1 MLKVFKI
8 TTSIILCLLCLQTA
22 VAQKKQRPK
31 IGLTL
36 SGGGAKGIAHLG
48 LLKAIDSVGLQ
59 VDYVT
64 GTSVGSIVGGLY
76 AAGYTGNEIAEISKT
91 LKWNDL
97 LSNAAPRSS
106 YSLKEKEDY
115 GHYIELPLNRGKIAL
130 KRGIIDSNELWLK
143 LSEIFFPYYEITDF
157 SKYHRGFQ
165 CIATDLGTGK
175 IVVLKKGDIVSAIRA
190 SMAIPSV
197 FTPVEIDGKVLVDG
211 GVARNFPVSNVK
223 QMGANIVI
231 GSDVSGRLAGI
242 DEVKSP
248 LDIIGRLPF
257 YNAVTDLEEQKKL
270 ADIYVDYPLDGYST
284 GSFSASEEIMKIGLQ
299 RAKEI
304 YPILKRLKDS
314 LDGIYGPQK
323 VVPYLKKHSSVIISE
338 AEVHGI
344 PALEIPFFL
353 DLVSFKHDTEYTAEE
368 LTEAIR
374 KAFSLRIYSKI
385 NHRLVPG
392 RPGTAK
398 IIFDVEKPPTTIARF
413 GLNYNSATGFGLKTG
428 LEQKGF
434 LNPFSSA
441 TLMFSI
447 GPNPRGKAS
456 IMYYFNKRKKLMLF
470 AETNFEIID
479 LTTYNK
485 DYNESGFYNQA
496 SQNCDFE
503 LLWHT
508 SNNWTLGVGSTLGNV
523 SYSPKIASDV
533 QAKGSTMYLNT
544 YLLLQHNSLNTPLYP
559 NRGRRIYV
567 KGGVVYN
574 QRPDFDIYMADA
586 IIATEDSPFFST
598 KPFTQFKIALD
609 QYIPIQ
615 KHAFLFQV
623 QSGLNFNYR
632 QILMNDFMI
641 GGLSNTVRNQ
651 VTFAGLQEAS
661 IFSSSVISAK
671 IGYQHCLAENLYV
684 IAKVNGLY
692 YDFIKSN
699 YRMHGES
706 NGIGFSLTGAYRTF
720 LGPVEASL
728 MYSDINNKLL
738 PYFNIGYILS
748 I

>member
-1 MLKVFKI
+1 MFKVFKI
-8 TTSIILCLLCLQTA
+8 IISITLCLFYTHTT
-22 VAQKKQRPK
+22 VAQKKERPK

-97 LSNAAPRSS
+97 LSNTAPRSS
-106 YSLKEKEDY
+106 FSLKEKEDY

-143 LSEIFFPYYEITDF
+143 LAELFFPYYEITDF
-157 SKYHRGFQ
+157 SKFNKGFQ

-223 QMGANIVI
+223 QMGADIVI
-231 GSDVSGRLAGI
+231 GSDVSGKLAGI

-270 ADIYVDYPLDGYST
+270 VNLYVDYPLDGYST
-284 GSFSASEEIMKIGLQ
+284 GSFSASEDIMKIGLQ

-304 YPILKRLKDS
+304 YPLLKKLKDS
-314 LDGIYGPQK
+314 LDAIYGPK
-323 VVPYLKKHSSVIISE
+323 KIVPYLKKHSSVIISE

-353 DLVSFKHDTEYTAEE
+353 DLVGFKQNTEYTAEE
-368 LTEAIR
+368 LTEAVR
-374 KAFSLRIYSKI
+374 KAFSLRVYSKI
-385 NHRLVPG
+385 NYKLAPG

-398 IIFDVEKPPTTIARF
+398 IIFDVEKPPSTIARF

-428 LEQKGF
+428 LEQKEF
-434 LNPFSSA
+434 MNPFSSA

-456 IMYYFNKRKKLMLF
+456 IMYYFNKRKKLLLF

-479 LTTYNK
+479 LTTYNEK
-485 DYNESGFYNQA
+485 YNETGFYNQA
-496 SQNCDFE
+496 SQNCDLQ
-503 LLWHT
+503 LLWQT
-508 SNNWTLGVGSTLGNV
+508 NTNWTLGIGSTLGNV
-523 SYSPKIASDV
+523 AYRPKITSALQV
-533 QAKGSTMYLNT
+533 KGSVMYLNT
-544 YLLLQHNSLNTPLYP
+544 YMLLQHNTLNTPLYP
-559 NRGRRIYV
+559 NTGRRIHL
-567 KGGVVYN
+567 KGGIVYN
-574 QRPDFDIYMADA
+574 QRPDFDIYMNEN
-586 IIATEDSPFFST
+586 IIATQASPFFSP
-598 KPFTQFKIALD
+598 KAYTQFKVALE

-615 KHAFLFQV
+615 KHALLFQV
-623 QSGLNFNYR
+623 QSGLNFNYK
-632 QILMNDFMI
+632 QVMMNDFMI
-641 GGLSNTVRNQ
+641 GGLNNTVRNQ
-651 VTFAGLQEAS
+651 VTFSGLAEGS
-661 IFSSSVISAK
+661 IFSASVVSAK
-671 IGYQHCLAENLYV
+671 IGYQYCIADNLYL
-684 IAKVNGLY
+684 ITKVNGLY

-699 YRMHGES
+699 YRIHGES
-706 NGIGFSLTGAYRTF
+706 TGIGCSVTGAYRTF

-728 MYSDINNKLL
+728 MYSDINKKVL